1 MGDFGVP
8 ESLRQFRQ
16 QQEQD
21 VPPITPISTGTLGMI
36 EEGDINP
43 EEEIRVAVLGERRG
57 ELLGASR
64 TRPQTAQLRPA
75 SPLQRSVFFP
85 AGTEQDPINI
95 PPESIDIQITEI
107 ERANQ
112 ASRS

>member
-43 EEEIRVAVLGERRG
+43 EEEIRVAVLGER
-57 ELLGASR
+57 E
-64 TRPQTAQLRPA
+64 
-75 SPLQRSVFFP
+75 VNYW
-85 AGTEQDPINI
+85 EH
-95 PPESIDIQITEI
+95 
-107 ERANQ
+107 
-112 ASRS
+112 

>member
-36 EEGDINP
+36 EEGDIDP
-43 EEEIRVAVLGERRG
+43 EQEIRVAVQGERRG
-57 ELLGASR
+57 EYFGALR
-64 TRPQTAQLRPA
+64 TRPQTAELRPA
-75 SPLQRSVFFP
+75 SPTSKDR
-85 AGTEQDPINI
+85 
-95 PPESIDIQITEI
+95 
-107 ERANQ
+107 
-112 ASRS
+112 